1 MSAYRIPEIAKK
13 YVEYDMIRNHTELP
27 AFSDSPAHLLYTL
40 LSNGRLTRDRSE
52 LYALVVWL
60 VQLGLD
66 THDLVDNHSGRRPER
81 EVRSRQIRVLAGNY
95 FSSRFYHLL
104 SQAGQIEMIRRISGA
119 VCEVN
124 RLKMSLY
131 TRMKQRKVTADEYIG
146 IHTQLKTGLFELFG
160 SLLDERV
167 KAIYPDLLRGFTRC
181 EVVLDELQRVDSPAR
196 FEGSW
201 GYWRVLQDGTEEERR
216 QLAQHPREDGLIRQL
231 IAKYNLRA
239 QLTELLRQSVA
250 QVQSVLRMLES
261 DKLAAELAQ
270 LIGKFQPS
278 FALQHAVTNETR

>member
-13 YVEYDMIRNHTELP
+13 YVEYDMIRDHTELP
-27 AFSDSPAHLLYTL
+27 AFPDSRAHLLYTL
-40 LSNGRLTRDRSE
+40 LLDGKLPRERSE

-66 THDLVDNHSGRRPER
+66 THDLVDNRSGPQPRREMR
-81 EVRSRQIRVLAGNY
+81 ARQLLVLAGNY

-104 SQAGQIEMIRRISGA
+104 SQAGQIEMIRRISSA

-131 TRMKQRKVTADEYIG
+131 ARMKQRKVTADEYIG
-146 IHTQLKTGLFELFG
+146 IHTRLRTGLFELFEN
-160 SLLDERV
+160 LVDERV
-167 KAIYPDLLRGFTRC
+167 QAIYPDLLHGFTRC
-181 EVVLDELQRVDSPAR
+181 EVVMEELKRIESPGR

-201 GYWRVLQDGTEEERR
+201 GYWLILQDGTEEERR
-216 QLAQHPREDGLIRQL
+216 KLTQHPREEGLIRQL
-231 IAKYNLRA
+231 VAKYNLTAR
-239 QLTELLRQSVA
+239 LTELLRQSVA

-261 DKLAAELAQ
+261 DRLAAELAQ
-270 LIGKFQPS
+270 IAGKFLPS
-278 FALQHAVTNETR
+278 FTMQPAVTNETR

>member
-13 YVEYDMIRNHTELP
+13 YVEYDMIRKHTELP
-27 AFSDSPAHLLYTL
+27 AFPDSRARLLYTL
-40 LSNGRLTRDRSE
+40 LSSGKHPDERSE

-66 THDLVDNHSGRRPER
+66 THDLVDNHSGKRPER
-81 EVRSRQIRVLAGNY
+81 EMRARQILVLAGNY

-104 SQAGQIEMIRRISGA
+104 SQAGQIEMIGRISRA

-131 TRMKQRKVTADEYIG
+131 ARSKQRKVTADEYIG
-146 IHTQLKTGLFELFG
+146 IHTRLKSGLFELFE
-160 SLLDERV
+160 SLLDDRV
-167 KAIYPDLLRGFTRC
+167 KAIYPDLLHGFTRC
-181 EVVLDELQRVDSPAR
+181 EVVLDELRRMDSPGR

-201 GYWRVLQDGTEEERR
+201 GYWLILQDGTEEERR
-216 QLAQHPREDGLIRQL
+216 QLTQHPREEGLIRQL

-239 QLTELLRQSVA
+239 RLNELLRQSVA

-261 DKLAAELAQ
+261 DRLAAELAQ
-270 LIGKFQPS
+270 IAGKFLPS
-278 FALQHAVTNETR
+278 FALQPAMTNETR